1 LLIFRRRFRSDFNQ
15 MFALI
20 VGVLVMTSILAGA
33 PMYLSTIESLGLR
46 SMLTQLSSSRNMQIV
61 VDGTPLTDNS
71 ISATTERVEAALE
84 ELDDLV
90 VNIGQESHTR
100 EHYWAIEVEAT
111 DDELADDEA
120 TDAELADAEATEAEL
135 FTGGPS
141 ADLALLA
148 RLDGI
153 LDEVEITS
161 GRAPL
166 PSLERLDTHV
176 VAEGMVP
183 TKRAGE
189 LGIGVGDQIWLT
201 TKVADSPY
209 LMVRVVGLFEP
220 EDVEADFWL
229 GLASELLEPERF
241 LPEARFPLPL
251 FLTREALF
259 AALAGGPAAIGTNRW
274 LVQLDADLLER
285 QSPAVTAEQVDSVG
299 NELRRRL
306 PESRAVSAL
315 EGPLISLGHKIS
327 FARIPTLMMGGVL
340 LLAAGYYSIMAAGA
354 LMARRQVDTARMWVR
369 GSGKRQVAVLFFIE
383 SALLVI
389 LPAVIAP
396 FVAYGA
402 IVAIGWLP
410 EYESITLGMGMPV
423 HISWQAFAW
432 SLTGAAMI
440 VGYIQWSVWNADGRA
455 IGAEQLSSRRV
466 EGKPFFQRQYLD
478 LLFFLF
484 GGVLLWDLSTE
495 SSVASESV
503 DQVITVNPLL
513 VFAPAIF
520 LAVAVMLSLRVLPPV
535 ARLISS
541 GLSRRGPVWA
551 HLISALFARVPLT
564 YAWPAALLGMAAGT
578 AMLSA
583 TVAATLQQSSVD
595 QAGYEV
601 GADLRVFPVDLGG
614 GPQTAILDRLRDI
627 DGVEGVSAGFRSTGD
642 IRLGGQGTPFEFL
655 AIEPSE
661 YSRIGVF
668 RDDYAASDL
677 AALIAEM
684 EPDFEIEPLL
694 VPDLAHSVGFWM
706 RSNLIESDITASI
719 RLLDANGLSHSVGL
733 GPVSGLDW
741 QLGMGL
747 IPAIAIRP
755 VEIIGLTFFEST
767 TDELGTPINIQI
779 DDLMYEIPRISMG
792 GSQPSSGATQVT
804 DMVVLDSFDGGA
816 VGGVGVWKPLASS
829 RGSGTHTLGFEYARG
844 TDSGSGL
851 DNGLQIDLGIGTDAG
866 VRGVVRSLE
875 ETVPIVFSQLALD
888 SNNAAVGDL
897 SVVHVFGRSIPV
909 RIVGVTDYF
918 PTLDPEG
925 GGFAVVAADQLWRHL
940 ELSSANSARFTAEVF
955 IDLEDTENND
965 VIDAVSSEIG
975 GLLSVVDRD
984 EIQRTSVVTPLAVAG
999 WRGAS
1004 IVTGGLAVGLAILG
1018 LLTFVPMRPAGD
1030 KFNLAVLRSMGVRK
1044 RGLVFISVIE
1054 QLVVLGVGIAAG
1066 VGSGLVMA
1074 RIAVDTVSQTDSN
1087 VSSLPPIV
1095 FSTDWINIGGFVVVL
1110 LAVGL
1115 VVSVFDVISVRRI
1128 SVAATVR
1135 PSGSRG

>member
-1 LLIFRRRFRSDFNQ
+1 
-15 MFALI
+15 MFALM
-20 VGVLVMTSILAGA
+20 VGVLVMTAVLAGA

-46 SMLTQLSSSRNMQIV
+46 AMLTQLSSSRNMQIV
-61 VDGTPLTDNS
+61 VDGLPLTDRS
-71 ISATTERVEAALE
+71 VSAATERVEVALE

-90 VNIGQESHTR
+90 VNIGQASHTR
-100 EHYWAIEVEAT
+100 EHYWA
-111 DDELADDEA
+111 
-120 TDAELADAEATEAEL
+120 TDAQSITSGPYADV
-135 FTGGPS
+135 
-141 ADLALLA
+141 ALL
-148 RLDGI
+148 RRFDGVF
-153 LDEVEITS
+153 DEVEITD

-166 PSLERLDTHV
+166 SSLERLDTHV

-183 TKRAGE
+183 TKRADQLE
-189 LGIGVGDQIWLT
+189 VGVGDEIWLT
-201 TKVADSPY
+201 TKPGDLPY

-220 EDVEADFWL
+220 EDVRADFWM
-229 GLASELLEPERF
+229 GLAPEVLEPGR
-241 LPEARFPLPL
+241 PGPQARFRLPL

-259 AALAGGPAAIGTNRW
+259 GALTGGPAAIGTNRW

-285 QSPAVTAEQVDSVG
+285 QSPTFTADQVDSVG
-299 NELRRRL
+299 HELRRGL
-306 PESRAVSAL
+306 PESRAISAL
-315 EGPLISLGHKIS
+315 ENPLISLGQKIS

-354 LMARRQVDTARMWVR
+354 LMARRRVDTARMWVR
-369 GSGKRQVAVLFFIE
+369 GSGKRQVAVLFLIE

-389 LPAVIAP
+389 LPAVVAP

-410 EYESITLGMGMPV
+410 EYESITFGLGMPV
-423 HISWQAFAW
+423 HISWHAFAW
-432 SLTGAAMI
+432 SITGAAVI
-440 VGYIQWSVWNADGRA
+440 VGYMQWSVLKGDGRA
-455 IGAEQLSSRRV
+455 IGAEQLSNHRV

-484 GGVLLWDLSTE
+484 GGVILWDLSTE
-495 SSVASESV
+495 TSVASESG

-520 LAVAVMLSLRVLPPV
+520 LAVAVMLSLRVLPPL

-541 GLSRRGPVWA
+541 GLSRRGPAWA
-551 HLISALFARVPLT
+551 HLISTLFARVPLT
-564 YAWPAALLGMAAGT
+564 YAWPAAILGMAAGT

-595 QAGYEV
+595 QSGYEV
-601 GADLRVFPVDLGG
+601 GADLRVYPVDLGN
-614 GPQTAILDRLRDI
+614 GPRTEVLERLRDI
-627 DGVEGVSAGFRSTGD
+627 DGIEGVSAGFRSTGD
-642 IRLGGQGTPFEFL
+642 IRLGGRGAPFEFL

-668 RDDYAASDL
+668 RDDYAASDV

-684 EPDFEIEPLL
+684 EPDSEIEPLL
-694 VPDLAHSVGFWM
+694 VPELADRVGLRM
-706 RSNLIESDITASI
+706 RSNLIERNIKASI

-733 GPVSGLDW
+733 GPVNSRDW
-741 QLGMGL
+741 QVRMGF
-747 IPAIAIRP
+747 IPGIAIRP
-755 VEIIGLTFFEST
+755 VEIVGLTFYETT
-767 TDELGTPINIQI
+767 TDELGTPISIQV
-779 DDLMYEIPRISMG
+779 DDLMYELSLFSMG
-792 GSQPSSGATQVT
+792 ESRPSSAATLVT
-804 DMVVLDSFDGGA
+804 DLVVLNSFDGGA
-816 VGGVGVWKPLASS
+816 EGGTGVWKPLASS
-829 RGSGTHTLGFEYARG
+829 RGSGTRTLGFEYARSTG
-844 TDSGSGL
+844 GESRL

-866 VRGVVRSLE
+866 VRGAVRSLE
-875 ETVPIVFSQLALD
+875 ETVPIVFSQLALV

-909 RIVGVTDYF
+909 RIIGVTDYF

-925 GGFAVVAADQLWRHL
+925 GGFAVVAVAQLWRHL
-940 ELSSANSARFTAEVF
+940 ALSSANSARFGAEVF
-955 IDLEDTENND
+955 IGLEDTEDNA

-1004 IVTGGLAVGLAILG
+1004 IITGALAVGLAILG

-1030 KFNLAVLRSMGVRK
+1030 KFNLAVLRALGVRK
-1044 RGLVFISVIE
+1044 RGLVFTSVIE
-1054 QLVVLGVGIAAG
+1054 QLVVLGVGVAAG
-1066 VGSGLVMA
+1066 VGAGLVMA
-1074 RIAVDTVSQTDSN
+1074 SIAVDTVSQTDSN
-1087 VSSLPPIV
+1087 VNSLPPIV
-1095 FSTDWINIGGFVVVL
+1095 FSTDWIFIGGLVVAL

-1115 VVSVFDVISVRRI
+1115 VVSVFDVISVKRI
-1128 SVAATVR
+1128 SIAAIVR
-1135 PSGSRG
+1135 TSGSKG